1 MRIAVCDDEE
11 LFRIEF
17 KSVLDKVLIN
27 AEYDIDTFSGGSS
40 LYEAFLK
47 NPFDL
52 VFLDIEMP
60 GIDGITL
67 AKRLR
72 AVSEN
77 VQIVFLTSHIEY
89 ALEGY
94 EVNALRYL
102 VKPVDMNK
110 LSEVLKYIQ
119 DKKNNSRQIMIK
131 QEGEDIVIDISDIIY
146 MESMDKNVRIVTSKS
161 EYITRYNIS
170 DYEEELKNSGFLRIH
185 RGYLISLSKVKKIV
199 KNDVVMDG
207 DISLPVSRS
216 NIKTLKD
223 ALYAY
228 VEGNIIIFEGKKK
241 KTTPKDVYQ
250 LRMYWDGLV
259 FNNVNPSQ
267 GILLGENHPE
277 SVLQMIEYINKMKDA
292 NGNNYK
298 FIIKTWDE
306 YNITQEQ

>member
-131 QEGEDIVIDISDIIY
+131 QEGEDIVIDISDVIY

-216 NIKTLKD
+216 NIKALKD

-228 VEGNIIIFEGKKK
+228 VEGTAF
-241 KTTPKDVYQ
+241 
-250 LRMYWDGLV
+250 
-259 FNNVNPSQ
+259 
-267 GILLGENHPE
+267 
-277 SVLQMIEYINKMKDA
+277 
-292 NGNNYK
+292 
-298 FIIKTWDE
+298 
-306 YNITQEQ
+306 

>member
-72 AVSEN
+72 AVFEN

-228 VEGNIIIFEGKKK
+228 VEGTAF
-241 KTTPKDVYQ
+241 
-250 LRMYWDGLV
+250 
-259 FNNVNPSQ
+259 
-267 GILLGENHPE
+267 
-277 SVLQMIEYINKMKDA
+277 
-292 NGNNYK
+292 
-298 FIIKTWDE
+298 
-306 YNITQEQ
+306 

>member
-1 MRIAVCDDEE
+1 MRIAICDDEE

-17 KSVLDKVLIN
+17 KAILDKLLIN
-27 AEYDIDTFSGGSS
+27 IDSDIDSFADSQS
-40 LYEAFLK
+40 LYSAFC
-47 NPFDL
+47 NSPYDL

-72 AVSEN
+72 AISEN
-77 VQIVFLTSHIEY
+77 VHIVFLTSHIEY

-110 LSEVLKYIQ
+110 LGEVLKYVQ
-119 DKKNNSRQIMIK
+119 DKKNNSRQIMIR
-131 QEGEDIVIDISDIIY
+131 EDGEDIVIDISDIIY
-146 MESMDKNVRIVTSKS
+146 MESMDKNVRIVTSKR
-161 EYITRYNIS
+161 EYVTRYNIS

-216 NIKTLKD
+216 NLKALKD
-223 ALYAY
+223 SLYTY
-228 VEGNIIIFEGKKK
+228 VEGTAF
-241 KTTPKDVYQ
+241 
-250 LRMYWDGLV
+250 
-259 FNNVNPSQ
+259 
-267 GILLGENHPE
+267 
-277 SVLQMIEYINKMKDA
+277 
-292 NGNNYK
+292 
-298 FIIKTWDE
+298 
-306 YNITQEQ
+306 

>member
-170 DYEEELKNSGFLRIH
+170 DYEEELRNSGFLRIH

-228 VEGNIIIFEGKKK
+228 VEGTAF
-241 KTTPKDVYQ
+241 
-250 LRMYWDGLV
+250 
-259 FNNVNPSQ
+259 
-267 GILLGENHPE
+267 
-277 SVLQMIEYINKMKDA
+277 
-292 NGNNYK
+292 
-298 FIIKTWDE
+298 
-306 YNITQEQ
+306 

>member
-199 KNDVVMDG
+199 KNNVVMDG

-228 VEGNIIIFEGKKK
+228 VEGTAF
-241 KTTPKDVYQ
+241 
-250 LRMYWDGLV
+250 
-259 FNNVNPSQ
+259 
-267 GILLGENHPE
+267 
-277 SVLQMIEYINKMKDA
+277 
-292 NGNNYK
+292 
-298 FIIKTWDE
+298 
-306 YNITQEQ
+306 

>member
-170 DYEEELKNSGFLRIH
+170 DYEEELKNSGFLRVH

-207 DISLPVSRS
+207 DIFLPVSRS

-228 VEGNIIIFEGKKK
+228 VEGTAF
-241 KTTPKDVYQ
+241 
-250 LRMYWDGLV
+250 
-259 FNNVNPSQ
+259 
-267 GILLGENHPE
+267 
-277 SVLQMIEYINKMKDA
+277 
-292 NGNNYK
+292 
-298 FIIKTWDE
+298 
-306 YNITQEQ
+306 

>member
-1 MRIAVCDDEE
+1 MRISVCDDEE

-17 KSVLDKVLIN
+17 KNVLDKALVN
-27 AEYDIDTFSGGSS
+27 VDYDIDTFSGGSS

-47 NPFDL
+47 SPFDL

-72 AVSEN
+72 AISEN
-77 VQIVFLTSHIEY
+77 VHIVFLTSHIEY

-110 LSEVLKYIQ
+110 LGEVLKYVQ
-119 DKKNNSRQIMIK
+119 DKKNNSRQIMIR
-131 QEGEDIVIDISDIIY
+131 EDGEDIVIDISDIIY
-146 MESMDKNVRIVTSKS
+146 MESMDKNVRIVTSKR
-161 EYITRYNIS
+161 EYVTRYNIS

-207 DISLPVSRS
+207 DISRPVSRS
-216 NIKTLKD
+216 NLKVLKD
-223 ALYAY
+223 A
-228 VEGNIIIFEGKKK
+228 
-241 KTTPKDVYQ
+241 
-250 LRMYWDGLV
+250 
-259 FNNVNPSQ
+259 
-267 GILLGENHPE
+267 
-277 SVLQMIEYINKMKDA
+277 
-292 NGNNYK
+292 
-298 FIIKTWDE
+298 
-306 YNITQEQ
+306 

>member
-27 AEYDIDTFSGGSS
+27 SEYDIDTFSGGSS

-228 VEGNIIIFEGKKK
+228 VEGTAF
-241 KTTPKDVYQ
+241 
-250 LRMYWDGLV
+250 
-259 FNNVNPSQ
+259 
-267 GILLGENHPE
+267 
-277 SVLQMIEYINKMKDA
+277 
-292 NGNNYK
+292 
-298 FIIKTWDE
+298 
-306 YNITQEQ
+306 

>member
-131 QEGEDIVIDISDIIY
+131 QEGEDIVIDLSDIIY

-170 DYEEELKNSGFLRIH
+170 H
-185 RGYLISLSKVKKIV
+185 
-199 KNDVVMDG
+199 
-207 DISLPVSRS
+207 
-216 NIKTLKD
+216 
-223 ALYAY
+223 
-228 VEGNIIIFEGKKK
+228 
-241 KTTPKDVYQ
+241 
-250 LRMYWDGLV
+250 
-259 FNNVNPSQ
+259 
-267 GILLGENHPE
+267 
-277 SVLQMIEYINKMKDA
+277 
-292 NGNNYK
+292 
-298 FIIKTWDE
+298 
-306 YNITQEQ
+306 

>member
-1 MRIAVCDDEE
+1 MRIAICDDEE

-17 KSVLDKVLIN
+17 KAVLDKVLIN
-27 AEYDIDTFSGGSS
+27 VDYDIDTFSDGVN

-47 NPFDL
+47 CPFDL

-77 VQIVFLTSHIEY
+77 IQIVFLTSHIEY

-102 VKPVDMNK
+102 VKPVDINK
-110 LSEVLKYIQ
+110 LREVLKYIQ
-119 DKKNNSRQIMIK
+119 DKKTNSHQIMIRE
-131 QEGEDIVIDISDIIY
+131 EGEDIVIDLNDIIY
-146 MESMDKNVRIVTSKS
+146 MESMDKNVRIVTSKC

-170 DYEEELKNSGFLRIH
+170 DFEEELKNSGFYRIH

-223 ALYAY
+223 ALYSY
-228 VEGNIIIFEGKKK
+228 VEGTAF
-241 KTTPKDVYQ
+241 
-250 LRMYWDGLV
+250 
-259 FNNVNPSQ
+259 
-267 GILLGENHPE
+267 
-277 SVLQMIEYINKMKDA
+277 
-292 NGNNYK
+292 
-298 FIIKTWDE
+298 
-306 YNITQEQ
+306 

>member
-1 MRIAVCDDEE
+1 MIKC
-11 LFRIEF
+11 I
-17 KSVLDKVLIN
+17 IN

-228 VEGNIIIFEGKKK
+228 VEGTAF
-241 KTTPKDVYQ
+241 
-250 LRMYWDGLV
+250 
-259 FNNVNPSQ
+259 
-267 GILLGENHPE
+267 
-277 SVLQMIEYINKMKDA
+277 
-292 NGNNYK
+292 
-298 FIIKTWDE
+298 
-306 YNITQEQ
+306 

>member
-17 KSVLDKVLIN
+17 KTILDKVLVN
-27 AEYDIDTFSGGSS
+27 SEYDIDTFSGGSS
-40 LYEAFLK
+40 LYEAFMK

-131 QEGEDIVIDISDIIY
+131 QEGEDIVIDISDVIY

-170 DYEEELKNSGFLRIH
+170 DYEEELKKSGFLRIH

-207 DISLPVSRS
+207 DIPLPVSRS

-228 VEGNIIIFEGKKK
+228 VEGTAF
-241 KTTPKDVYQ
+241 
-250 LRMYWDGLV
+250 
-259 FNNVNPSQ
+259 
-267 GILLGENHPE
+267 
-277 SVLQMIEYINKMKDA
+277 
-292 NGNNYK
+292 
-298 FIIKTWDE
+298 
-306 YNITQEQ
+306 

>member
-131 QEGEDIVIDISDIIY
+131 QEGEEIVIDLSDIIY

-228 VEGNIIIFEGKKK
+228 VEGTAF
-241 KTTPKDVYQ
+241 
-250 LRMYWDGLV
+250 
-259 FNNVNPSQ
+259 
-267 GILLGENHPE
+267 
-277 SVLQMIEYINKMKDA
+277 
-292 NGNNYK
+292 
-298 FIIKTWDE
+298 
-306 YNITQEQ
+306 

>member
-11 LFRIEF
+11 LFRIEY

-228 VEGNIIIFEGKKK
+228 VEGTAF
-241 KTTPKDVYQ
+241 
-250 LRMYWDGLV
+250 
-259 FNNVNPSQ
+259 
-267 GILLGENHPE
+267 
-277 SVLQMIEYINKMKDA
+277 
-292 NGNNYK
+292 
-298 FIIKTWDE
+298 
-306 YNITQEQ
+306 

>member
-223 ALYAY
+223 ALYEY
-228 VEGNIIIFEGKKK
+228 VEGTAF
-241 KTTPKDVYQ
+241 
-250 LRMYWDGLV
+250 
-259 FNNVNPSQ
+259 
-267 GILLGENHPE
+267 
-277 SVLQMIEYINKMKDA
+277 
-292 NGNNYK
+292 
-298 FIIKTWDE
+298 
-306 YNITQEQ
+306 

>member
-102 VKPVDMNK
+102 TKPVDIDK
-110 LSEVLKYIQ
+110 LREVLKYVL
-119 DKKNNSRQIMIK
+119 DKQGSNNHQIIIK
-131 QEGEDIVIDISDIIY
+131 EDGEDILIDINDVIY
-146 MESMDKNVRIVTSKS
+146 MESMNQNVRIVTSAG
-161 EYITRYNIS
+161 EHIIRYNIG
-170 DYEEELKNSGFLRIH
+170 DFEEELKDDGFFRIH
-185 RGYLISLSKVKKIV
+185 RGYLISLSKVKRLA

-207 DISLPVSRS
+207 DVTLPVSRS
-216 NIKTLKD
+216 NVKPLKD
-223 ALYAY
+223 AFYSY
-228 VEGNIIIFEGKKK
+228 VEGTAF
-241 KTTPKDVYQ
+241 
-250 LRMYWDGLV
+250 
-259 FNNVNPSQ
+259 
-267 GILLGENHPE
+267 
-277 SVLQMIEYINKMKDA
+277 
-292 NGNNYK
+292 
-298 FIIKTWDE
+298 
-306 YNITQEQ
+306 

>member
-207 DISLPVSRS
+207 DFSLPVSRS

-228 VEGNIIIFEGKKK
+228 VEGTAF
-241 KTTPKDVYQ
+241 
-250 LRMYWDGLV
+250 
-259 FNNVNPSQ
+259 
-267 GILLGENHPE
+267 
-277 SVLQMIEYINKMKDA
+277 
-292 NGNNYK
+292 
-298 FIIKTWDE
+298 
-306 YNITQEQ
+306 

>member
-17 KSVLDKVLIN
+17 KTILDKVLVN
-27 AEYDIDTFSGGSS
+27 SEYDIDTFSGGSS

-131 QEGEDIVIDISDIIY
+131 QEGEDIVIDISDVIY

-216 NIKTLKD
+216 NIKALKD

-228 VEGNIIIFEGKKK
+228 VEGTAF
-241 KTTPKDVYQ
+241 
-250 LRMYWDGLV
+250 
-259 FNNVNPSQ
+259 
-267 GILLGENHPE
+267 
-277 SVLQMIEYINKMKDA
+277 
-292 NGNNYK
+292 
-298 FIIKTWDE
+298 
-306 YNITQEQ
+306 

>member
-72 AVSEN
+72 AVYEN

-216 NIKTLKD
+216 NVKALKD

-228 VEGNIIIFEGKKK
+228 VEGTAF
-241 KTTPKDVYQ
+241 
-250 LRMYWDGLV
+250 
-259 FNNVNPSQ
+259 
-267 GILLGENHPE
+267 
-277 SVLQMIEYINKMKDA
+277 
-292 NGNNYK
+292 
-298 FIIKTWDE
+298 
-306 YNITQEQ
+306 

>member
-17 KSVLDKVLIN
+17 KNVLDKALVN
-27 AEYDIDTFSGGSS
+27 VDYDIDTFSGGSS

-47 NPFDL
+47 EPFDL
-52 VFLDIEMP
+52 VFLDVEMP

-72 AVSEN
+72 AISEN
-77 VQIVFLTSHIEY
+77 VHIVFLTSHIEY

-110 LSEVLKYIQ
+110 LGEVLKYVQ
-119 DKKNNSRQIMIK
+119 DKKNNSRQIMIR
-131 QEGEDIVIDISDIIY
+131 EDGEDIVIDISDIIY
-146 MESMDKNVRIVTSKS
+146 MESMDKNVRIVTSKR
-161 EYITRYNIS
+161 EYVTRYNIS

-216 NIKTLKD
+216 NLKALKD

-228 VEGNIIIFEGKKK
+228 VEGTAF
-241 KTTPKDVYQ
+241 
-250 LRMYWDGLV
+250 
-259 FNNVNPSQ
+259 
-267 GILLGENHPE
+267 
-277 SVLQMIEYINKMKDA
+277 
-292 NGNNYK
+292 
-298 FIIKTWDE
+298 
-306 YNITQEQ
+306 

>member
-17 KSVLDKVLIN
+17 KTILDKVLVN
-27 AEYDIDTFSGGSS
+27 SEYDIDTFSGGSS

-52 VFLDIEMP
+52 VFLDIEMS

-110 LSEVLKYIQ
+110 LSEVLKFIQ

-131 QEGEDIVIDISDIIY
+131 QEGEDIVIDISDVIY
-146 MESMDKNVRIVTSKS
+146 IESLDKNVRIVTSKS

-170 DYEEELKNSGFLRIH
+170 DYEEELKNSGFFRSH
-185 RGYLISLSKVKKIV
+185 RSYLISLSKVKKIV

-216 NIKTLKD
+216 NVKALKE

-228 VEGNIIIFEGKKK
+228 VEGTAF
-241 KTTPKDVYQ
+241 
-250 LRMYWDGLV
+250 
-259 FNNVNPSQ
+259 
-267 GILLGENHPE
+267 
-277 SVLQMIEYINKMKDA
+277 
-292 NGNNYK
+292 
-298 FIIKTWDE
+298 
-306 YNITQEQ
+306 

>member
-1 MRIAVCDDEE
+1 MRISVCDDEE

-17 KSVLDKVLIN
+17 KNVLDKALVN
-27 AEYDIDTFSGGSS
+27 VDYDIDTFSGGSS

-47 NPFDL
+47 EPFDL

-72 AVSEN
+72 AISEN
-77 VQIVFLTSHIEY
+77 VHIVFLTSHIEY

-110 LSEVLKYIQ
+110 LGEVLKYVQ
-119 DKKNNSRQIMIK
+119 DKKNNSRQIMIR
-131 QEGEDIVIDISDIIY
+131 EDGEDIVIDISDIIY
-146 MESMDKNVRIVTSKS
+146 MESMDKNVRIVTSKR
-161 EYITRYNIS
+161 EYVTRYNIS

-228 VEGNIIIFEGKKK
+228 VEGTAF
-241 KTTPKDVYQ
+241 
-250 LRMYWDGLV
+250 
-259 FNNVNPSQ
+259 
-267 GILLGENHPE
+267 
-277 SVLQMIEYINKMKDA
+277 
-292 NGNNYK
+292 
-298 FIIKTWDE
+298 
-306 YNITQEQ
+306 

>member
-216 NIKTLKD
+216 NVKALKE

-228 VEGNIIIFEGKKK
+228 VEGTAF
-241 KTTPKDVYQ
+241 
-250 LRMYWDGLV
+250 
-259 FNNVNPSQ
+259 
-267 GILLGENHPE
+267 
-277 SVLQMIEYINKMKDA
+277 
-292 NGNNYK
+292 
-298 FIIKTWDE
+298 
-306 YNITQEQ
+306 

>member
-17 KSVLDKVLIN
+17 KTILDKVLVN
-27 AEYDIDTFSGGSS
+27 SEYDIDTFPGGSS

-102 VKPVDMNK
+102 VKPVDINK
-110 LSEVLKYIQ
+110 LGEVLKYIQ

-131 QEGEDIVIDISDIIY
+131 QEGEDIVIDISDVIY
-146 MESMDKNVRIVTSKS
+146 IESLDKNVRIVTSKS

-170 DYEEELKNSGFLRIH
+170 DYEEELKNSGFFRSH
-185 RGYLISLSKVKKIV
+185 RSYLISLSKVKKIV

-216 NIKTLKD
+216 NVKALKE

-228 VEGNIIIFEGKKK
+228 VEGTAF
-241 KTTPKDVYQ
+241 
-250 LRMYWDGLV
+250 
-259 FNNVNPSQ
+259 
-267 GILLGENHPE
+267 
-277 SVLQMIEYINKMKDA
+277 
-292 NGNNYK
+292 
-298 FIIKTWDE
+298 
-306 YNITQEQ
+306 

>member
-1 MRIAVCDDEE
+1 MRISVCDDEE

-17 KSVLDKVLIN
+17 KNVLDKALVN
-27 AEYDIDTFSGGSS
+27 VDYDIDTFSGGSS

-47 NPFDL
+47 SPFDL

-72 AVSEN
+72 AISEN
-77 VQIVFLTSHIEY
+77 VHIVFLTSHIEY

-110 LSEVLKYIQ
+110 LGEVLKYVQ
-119 DKKNNSRQIMIK
+119 DKKNNSRQIMIR
-131 QEGEDIVIDISDIIY
+131 EDGEDIVIDISDIIY
-146 MESMDKNVRIVTSKS
+146 MESMDKNVRIVTSKR
-161 EYITRYNIS
+161 EYVTRYNIS

-216 NIKTLKD
+216 NLKTLKD

-228 VEGNIIIFEGKKK
+228 VEGTAF
-241 KTTPKDVYQ
+241 
-250 LRMYWDGLV
+250 
-259 FNNVNPSQ
+259 
-267 GILLGENHPE
+267 
-277 SVLQMIEYINKMKDA
+277 
-292 NGNNYK
+292 
-298 FIIKTWDE
+298 
-306 YNITQEQ
+306 

>member
-72 AVSEN
+72 AVPEN

-216 NIKTLKD
+216 NIKALKD

-228 VEGNIIIFEGKKK
+228 VEGTAF
-241 KTTPKDVYQ
+241 
-250 LRMYWDGLV
+250 
-259 FNNVNPSQ
+259 
-267 GILLGENHPE
+267 
-277 SVLQMIEYINKMKDA
+277 
-292 NGNNYK
+292 
-298 FIIKTWDE
+298 
-306 YNITQEQ
+306 

>member
-146 MESMDKNVRIVTSKS
+146 MESMDKNIRIVTSKS

-170 DYEEELKNSGFLRIH
+170 DYEEELKNSSFLRIH

-228 VEGNIIIFEGKKK
+228 VEGTAF
-241 KTTPKDVYQ
+241 
-250 LRMYWDGLV
+250 
-259 FNNVNPSQ
+259 
-267 GILLGENHPE
+267 
-277 SVLQMIEYINKMKDA
+277 
-292 NGNNYK
+292 
-298 FIIKTWDE
+298 
-306 YNITQEQ
+306 

>member
-40 LYEAFLK
+40 LYEAFIK
-47 NPFDL
+47 EPFDL

-72 AVSEN
+72 ALSEN
-77 VQIVFLTSHIEY
+77 VHIVFLTSHIEY

-102 VKPVDMNK
+102 VKPVDINK
-110 LSEVLKYIQ
+110 LGEVLNYIQ

-131 QEGEDIVIDISDIIY
+131 QEGEDIVIDISDVIY

-228 VEGNIIIFEGKKK
+228 VEGTAF
-241 KTTPKDVYQ
+241 
-250 LRMYWDGLV
+250 
-259 FNNVNPSQ
+259 
-267 GILLGENHPE
+267 
-277 SVLQMIEYINKMKDA
+277 
-292 NGNNYK
+292 
-298 FIIKTWDE
+298 
-306 YNITQEQ
+306 

>member
-216 NIKTLKD
+216 NVKALKD

-228 VEGNIIIFEGKKK
+228 VEGTAF
-241 KTTPKDVYQ
+241 
-250 LRMYWDGLV
+250 
-259 FNNVNPSQ
+259 
-267 GILLGENHPE
+267 
-277 SVLQMIEYINKMKDA
+277 
-292 NGNNYK
+292 
-298 FIIKTWDE
+298 
-306 YNITQEQ
+306 

>member
-17 KSVLDKVLIN
+17 KTILDKVLVN
-27 AEYDIDTFSGGSS
+27 SEYDIDTFSGGSS

-131 QEGEDIVIDISDIIY
+131 QEGEDIVIDISDVIY
-146 MESMDKNVRIVTSKS
+146 IESLDKNVRIVTSKS

-228 VEGNIIIFEGKKK
+228 VEGTAF
-241 KTTPKDVYQ
+241 
-250 LRMYWDGLV
+250 
-259 FNNVNPSQ
+259 
-267 GILLGENHPE
+267 
-277 SVLQMIEYINKMKDA
+277 
-292 NGNNYK
+292 
-298 FIIKTWDE
+298 
-306 YNITQEQ
+306 

>member
-1 MRIAVCDDEE
+1 VGGIKMRIAVCDDEE

-27 AEYDIDTFSGGSS
+27 AEYNIDTFSGGSS

-77 VQIVFLTSHIEY
+77 VLIVFLTSHIEY

-228 VEGNIIIFEGKKK
+228 VEGTAF
-241 KTTPKDVYQ
+241 
-250 LRMYWDGLV
+250 
-259 FNNVNPSQ
+259 
-267 GILLGENHPE
+267 
-277 SVLQMIEYINKMKDA
+277 
-292 NGNNYK
+292 
-298 FIIKTWDE
+298 
-306 YNITQEQ
+306 

>member
-102 VKPVDMNK
+102 TKPVNLNK
-110 LSEVLKYIQ
+110 VKEVIRYVQ
-119 DKKNNSRQIMIK
+119 DKQNSEHQIIIK
-131 QEGEDIVIDISDIIY
+131 EDGEDVLIDINDIIY
-146 MESMDKNVRIVTSKS
+146 MESMDKNVRIVTSK
-161 EYITRYNIS
+161 EEHFTRYNLG
-170 DYEEELKNSGFLRIH
+170 DYEEQLKNFGFFRIH
-185 RGYLISLSKVKKIV
+185 RGYLISLSKVRKLV
-199 KNDVVMDG
+199 RNDVVMDG
-207 DISLPVSRS
+207 DITLPVSRS
-216 NIKTLKD
+216 NVKALKD
-223 ALYAY
+223 AFYAY
-228 VEGNIIIFEGKKK
+228 VEGSAF
-241 KTTPKDVYQ
+241 
-250 LRMYWDGLV
+250 
-259 FNNVNPSQ
+259 
-267 GILLGENHPE
+267 
-277 SVLQMIEYINKMKDA
+277 
-292 NGNNYK
+292 
-298 FIIKTWDE
+298 
-306 YNITQEQ
+306 

>member
-1 MRIAVCDDEE
+1 MLIAVCDDEE

-119 DKKNNSRQIMIK
+119 DKKNNSRQLMIK

-228 VEGNIIIFEGKKK
+228 VEGTAF
-241 KTTPKDVYQ
+241 
-250 LRMYWDGLV
+250 
-259 FNNVNPSQ
+259 
-267 GILLGENHPE
+267 
-277 SVLQMIEYINKMKDA
+277 
-292 NGNNYK
+292 
-298 FIIKTWDE
+298 
-306 YNITQEQ
+306 